1 MPNRPEDKLAHGD
14 LTAFSFSP
22 NLQWLTDDASH
33 LNRNKWFAL
42 QAMKLGRDASAFRK
56 RLDTHA
62 QFARSGTAR
71 CIPESSRRMNANRVA
86 ALLRELASEL
96 ERDRVTSRSSDDWI
110 DQYHSPLG
118 KRLHLDLVR
127 AGKLKGYKTDRVHV
141 YVKRSDLNAYLE
153 KHPARRKVAA
163 APQLSDEVKSD
174 PVEMAAR
181 LRGKLGL
188 VKTRQA

>member
-1 MPNRPEDKLAHGD
+1 
-14 LTAFSFSP
+14 
-22 NLQWLTDDASH
+22 
-33 LNRNKWFAL
+33 
-42 QAMKLGRDASAFRK
+42 
-56 RLDTHA
+56 
-62 QFARSGTAR
+62 
-71 CIPESSRRMNANRVA
+71 MNANRVA

-96 ERDRVTSRSSDDWI
+96 ERQRVSSRSNDDWI

-127 AGKLKGYKTDRVHV
+127 AGKLKGYKPDRVHV

-153 KHPARRKVAA
+153 RHAARRKVAA
-163 APQLSDEVKSD
+163 APELSDELKSD
-174 PVEMAAR
+174 PVQMAAR